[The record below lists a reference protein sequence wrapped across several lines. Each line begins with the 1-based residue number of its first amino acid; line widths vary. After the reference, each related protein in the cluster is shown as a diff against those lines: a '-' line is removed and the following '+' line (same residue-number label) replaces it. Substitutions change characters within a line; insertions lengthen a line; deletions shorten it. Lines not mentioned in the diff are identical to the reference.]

1 MTAGADDDF
10 GKSAAYIKPIDTPPF
25 YGIRR
30 GDGGTAAILG
40 GLVINTDCQVLNDN
54 DEPIEGL
61 YNTGI
66 MTGDFYANT
75 YNFVMPGQN
84 LGAVCGTL
92 SYLLGKDLAQL

>member
-10 GKSAAYIKPIDTPPF
+10 GKSAAYLKPIDTPPF

-61 YNTGI
+61 FATGNVSGPFFGGVDYPMYI
-66 MTGDFYANT
+66 HGLSIGRALTTGYIA
-75 YNFVMPGQN
+75 
-84 LGAVCGTL
+84 
-92 SYLLGKDLAQL
+92 GKFAASL